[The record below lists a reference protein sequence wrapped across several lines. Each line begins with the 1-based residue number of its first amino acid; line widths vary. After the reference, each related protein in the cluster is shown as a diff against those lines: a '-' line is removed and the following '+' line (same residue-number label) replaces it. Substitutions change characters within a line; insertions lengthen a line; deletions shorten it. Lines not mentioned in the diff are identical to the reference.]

1 VVGRQDL
8 VTPPLD
14 RVPVQIHPT
23 EEFDRALDT
32 FLDEVESAEPDSQ
45 ATKALV
51 KEFEDELASA
61 LTNLKNKPLDVKP
74 HGDSGSEFS
83 YPLSEAL
90 SLIFQRTTDRTGAG
104 KPLKIHFYLLAIERN
119 P

>member
-1 VVGRQDL
+1 MAGRQDL

-23 EEFDRALDT
+23 DEFDRALDA
-32 FLDEVESAEPDSQ
+32 FLDEIESHQPDSQ
-45 ATKALV
+45 ATKDLV
-51 KEFEDELASA
+51 KEFEDELATSVR
-61 LTNLKNKPLDVKP
+61 NLQKRPFDVKP
-74 HGDSGSEFS
+74 YGHSGSEFS